1 MAHKNISKKINSQNN
16 FYETIVDIYNEGGC
30 ESVREYIDNNDID
43 STEYNNA
50 LEEMLEDD
58 NTDELFELMITHEKF
73 KHTEIIDE
81 FIRSCND
88 LWFGQEIWTGIKK
101 NKILPCNNKFKL
113 DLVWKMRELNFCKVE
128 IKLKQYE
135 EEIKSELSE
144 SERRKEL
151 ESKISQVKSDLMG
164 YFLNI
169 LISGCKNALINFL
182 DHNPTIFKPVYFS
195 VLFYHNNP
203 ITDKTDFLN
212 YILNNENTKKVVTEN
227 FIDFVYYFTKKETLS
242 TNMTE
247 ETFKKVLDVISKN
260 VSEEQF
266 QFLLEYL
273 IKELVYVYSVMI
285 PLDNILNLEEIPHKH
300 HYNIIEL
307 VKYIHNL
314 YGHKFKISFNID
326 YDYSYHKV
334 INDNYAYDP
343 CIHTKK
349 IYDQMIFNGY
359 EFLSA
364 FASIFYEDL
373 FFPKKDLINH
383 INDKNNLLK
392 RKIKEGDVNRKDMI
406 PYIEYKKTLSEF
418 ISNIHTIMKEIDSKQ
433 LEYLKTLID
442 DVNEIHDE
450 MMDKYIHRLI

>member
-1 MAHKNISKKINSQNN
+1 MTQKNISKVQ
-16 FYETIVDIYNEGGC
+16 FYTNKDGFSSYERIVDIYNAGGC

-50 LEEMLEDD
+50 LKAMLDDD

-73 KHTEIIDE
+73 KHTKVIDR
-81 FIRSCND
+81 FLSICNS
-88 LWFGQEIWTGIKK
+88 
-101 NKILPCNNKFKL
+101 KFKL
-113 DLVWKMRELNFCKVE
+113 YLVWKVKELDFHKTE
-128 IKLKQYE
+128 MELKQYQ

-144 SERRKEL
+144 SEFAQLELGELNVSQLSEKGRKL
-151 ESKISQVKSDLMG
+151 ESEIYLAKDN
-164 YFLNI
+164 LNEYVNRI
-169 LISGCKNALINFL
+169 LSFGNTNALIKIL
-182 DHNPTIFKPVYFS
+182 EYKPTLFKSVRFS
-195 VLFYHNNP
+195 NLFSFFKRTAYC
-203 ITDKTDFLN
+203 TGKYDLLN
-212 YILNNENTKKVVTEN
+212 YILNNENTKQVVTEN
-227 FIDFVYYFTKKETLS
+227 FIHFVDSFTKKESLS

-247 ETFKKVLDVISKN
+247 ETFKKVLDVISKS
-260 VSEEQF
+260 VSEDQF

-273 IKELVYVYSVMI
+273 IRELVYAYGVMES
-285 PLDNILNLEEIPHKH
+285 LDNIFELEEITYSN

-307 VKYIHNL
+307 LKYINNV
-314 YGHKFKISFNID
+314 YGDNFKISFNID
-326 YDYSYHKV
+326 YEGNYHNQIREK
-334 INDNYAYDP
+334 
-343 CIHTKK
+343 HTYNKM
-349 IYDQMIFNGY
+349 IYDQIIFNGY

-383 INDKNNLLK
+383 ISDKNNLLK
-392 RKIKEGDVNRKDMI
+392 RKIKEGNVNRKDMI